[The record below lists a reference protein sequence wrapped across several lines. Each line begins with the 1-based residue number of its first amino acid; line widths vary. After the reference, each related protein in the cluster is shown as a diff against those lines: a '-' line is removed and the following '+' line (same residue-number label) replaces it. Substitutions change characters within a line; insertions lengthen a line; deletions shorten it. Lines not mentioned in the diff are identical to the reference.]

1 MNFLA
6 YLLSTG
12 YNYCLLLID
21 YNIYD
26 IETGNFQNF
35 QLIFS

>member
-26 IETGNFQNF
+26 IEQEIFR
-35 QLIFS
+35 IFS

>member
-21 YNIYD
+21 YKIYD
-26 IETGNFQNF
+26 IEQEIFR
-35 QLIFS
+35 IFS

>member
-1 MNFLA
+1 MNILA

-26 IETGNFQNF
+26 IEQEIFR
-35 QLIFS
+35 IFS